1 MKKPYRF
8 LGTKGQILD
17 TPYEFSQFGQ
27 LVSIEPELAASNRM
41 LVPAADFDSI
51 GFTSDEL
58 KKYADVST
66 HDKATD
72 SFLAKKVKALT
83 LLNNTEDASVEV
95 KIDAPV
101 KALKEVTINA

>member
-41 LVPAADFDSI
+41 LVPATDFDSI
-51 GFTSDEL
+51 GFTPDEL
-58 KKYADVST
+58 KKYADPST

-72 SFLAKKVKALT
+72 SFLAKKDKALL
-83 LLNNTEDASVEV
+83 LLNKPADEV
-95 KIDAPV
+95 VPV
-101 KALKEVTINA
+101 KADLTEKKKEVVINA